1 MAAKLCS
8 SCHTGC
14 LLGLQITSHNQHVFG
29 SCPAWRLGK
38 GRCGGLASESLYHDT
53 GDGWTHTQVSCR
65 WDGAMCEQ
73 DQGDLEG
80 REHCGPGSKE
90 GWSTGEGLQ
99 LTLRAK
105 WDFGRREGF
114 LGNMWACCVDS

>member
-8 SCHTGC
+8 SCHSGC

-38 GRCGGLASESLYHDT
+38 SRFGGLTSESLYHDT

-73 DQGDLEG
+73 DQV
-80 REHCGPGSKE
+80 
-90 GWSTGEGLQ
+90 
-99 LTLRAK
+99 TLRGGSTVGPAARK
-105 WDFGRREGF
+105 AGPQERG
-114 LGNMWACCVDS
+114 